1 MLLSG
6 YVGGEGGIVGDGAL
20 GARLSE
26 IQRDKQCYMYFM
38 PNKSRQK
45 EKRVRENTHRY
56 NVVAPSG
63 GRGGG
68 NVEEG
73 GVCVGCV
80 GMKKIGQKTL
90 PLCICIYIY
99 IHYIIMSYFFVFG
112 VLTGLLV
119 VVERV
124 RHGSVVHVRARSG
137 AVVEAGES
145 KDLTQV

>member
-1 MLLSG
+1 VLLSG

-73 GVCVGCV
+73 GVCVGFCRHEENRSENAV
-80 GMKKIGQKTL
+80 RR
-90 PLCICIYIY
+90 
-99 IHYIIMSYFFVFG
+99 
-112 VLTGLLV
+112 
-119 VVERV
+119 VERC
-124 RHGSVVHVRARSG
+124 
-137 AVVEAGES
+137 
-145 KDLTQV
+145 KDTC

>member
-26 IQRDKQCYMYFM
+26 IQRDKQGYKYFM
-38 PNKSRQK
+38 QNKSRR
-45 EKRVRENTHRY
+45 RVRKNTHRY

-73 GVCVGCV
+73 SVCVGCI

-90 PLCICIYIY
+90 LDA
-99 IHYIIMSYFFVFG
+99 
-112 VLTGLLV
+112 LND
-119 VVERV
+119 
-124 RHGSVVHVRARSG
+124 AR
-137 AVVEAGES
+137 
-145 KDLTQV
+145 TQTR

>member
-26 IQRDKQCYMYFM
+26 IQMDKQSLYMYFM
-38 PNKSRQK
+38 PNKSR
-45 EKRVRENTHRY
+45 KRVRKNTHRY

-73 GVCVGCV
+73 SVCVGCI

-90 PLCICIYIY
+90 LDA
-99 IHYIIMSYFFVFG
+99 
-112 VLTGLLV
+112 LND
-119 VVERV
+119 
-124 RHGSVVHVRARSG
+124 AR
-137 AVVEAGES
+137 
-145 KDLTQV
+145 TQTR